1 MTRLT
6 LVLVCSTALGL
17 APSARAQEQEPTPH
31 ITLPSITDDITW
43 NAVESA
49 DEEQGTPRRPV
60 AIEYSDGYYT
70 RTKIH
75 KYASFA
81 TLPLFATE
89 YWLGQSMYNNT
100 ITSGTKTAHGVVGAG
115 IVGLFGVNTVTGV
128 WNMWEA
134 RNDPAN
140 HKLKLLHGAL
150 MIAADVGFVATTT
163 SAPGN
168 SRNVNYLSNE
178 QTHRTLALTSI
189 GIATTSYL
197 LMVFGNK

>member
-6 LVLVCSTALGL
+6 FVLVCATALGM
-17 APSARAQEQEPTPH
+17 ASSARAQDVDPPH
-31 ITLPSITDDITW
+31 ITLPSVADDITW

-49 DEEQGTPRRPV
+49 DAEQGTPRRPV

-70 RTKIH
+70 RAKIH

-100 ITSGTKTAHGVVGAG
+100 VTDSKKTAHAVVGAG
-115 IVGLFGVNTVTGV
+115 IAGLFAVNTVTGV
-128 WNMWEA
+128 WNMWES
-134 RNDPAN
+134 RHDPAN

-150 MIAADVGFVATTT
+150 MIAADVGFVATTA
-163 SAPGN
+163 SGPGN
-168 SRNVNYLSNE
+168 RRNLNYLANE
-178 QTHRTLALTSI
+178 QTHRTIALTSI
-189 GIATTSYL
+189 GIATGSYL
-197 LMVFGNK
+197 LMLFGNK